1 MKQSWLLASQGTCSN
16 HFSQSPKEAATLSGF
31 TSTWGDFQCFDY
43 GKKAVVFFLKAG
55 FEDVKNLL
63 I

>member
-43 GKKAVVFFLKAG
+43 GKKAVVFF
-55 FEDVKNLL
+55 FESRF
-63 I
+63 